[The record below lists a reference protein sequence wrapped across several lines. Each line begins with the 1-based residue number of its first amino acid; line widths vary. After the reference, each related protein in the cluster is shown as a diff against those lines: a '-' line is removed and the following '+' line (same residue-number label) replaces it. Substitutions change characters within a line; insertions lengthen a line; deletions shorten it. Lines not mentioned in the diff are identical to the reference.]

1 MLVDRACPDG
11 GWNAGNG
18 VVFEAALTPHV
29 DTTAI
34 ALLALKEY
42 ADPVVIQGLKWLSQN
57 CRKCS
62 SAYSLAWSALACLSH
77 KDQAAE
83 ICIEHLYTTLSLN
96 RAFNIE
102 TLSLSAI
109 ALKAAEGTANPFQVL
124 I

>member
-1 MLVDRACPDG
+1 MLIDRACPDG

-18 VVFEAALTPHV
+18 IVLGTALAPHI

-34 ALLALKEY
+34 AVLALKEY
-42 ADPVVIQGLKWLSQN
+42 ENPVVLQGLKWLTQA
-57 CRKCS
+57 CRQCS

-83 ICIEHLYTTLSLN
+83 ICIERLCATLSLN
-96 RAFNIE
+96 RAFNFE
-102 TLSLSAI
+102 TLSLSVIAI
-109 ALKAAEGTANPFQVL
+109 KAAGGNANPFQVL